1 MTAPSNNTR
10 IRLRIDIFDAHNQE
24 ALVKAS
30 LTPEELVEA
39 ILQEFRGDPDQ
50 IYLTNQPA
58 NYFLKRVSNSKPLQ
72 QGVALAEQQLAPDE
86 HLCLVERTP
95 LGPSNTRPPSKPTY
109 LRDMQRSEVVRLLWL
124 PALIGR
130 RSESLPD
137 NELLVHD
144 QTDNPKG
151 SLVSRRHAQLSEQ
164 NGQLQIELLAKDNP
178 IVLRHADGSETAL
191 KPQQPQSLT
200 DRDMIVLSRSGISFQ
215 VFIRNIAP

>member
-95 LGPSNTRPPSKPTY
+95 LGPSNTRPPSKPTD
-109 LRDMQRSEVVRLLWL
+109 RKSVV
-124 PALIGR
+124 
-130 RSESLPD
+130 
-137 NELLVHD
+137 
-144 QTDNPKG
+144 
-151 SLVSRRHAQLSEQ
+151 
-164 NGQLQIELLAKDNP
+164 
-178 IVLRHADGSETAL
+178 
-191 KPQQPQSLT
+191 
-200 DRDMIVLSRSGISFQ
+200 
-215 VFIRNIAP
+215 